1 MASDAE
7 RFDGTHRELRV
18 VRAADV
24 AARAEDEPRW
34 LVEGLWGAGAVGV
47 IGGAPKSAKSW
58 LALEMAV
65 AVASG
70 RPCLSRY
77 AVPQPGPALV
87 FAAEDAP
94 VDVRERLE
102 NLAKARGADFG
113 ALDVRLI
120 VEPVVRLDRAEDRAR
135 LKATVARHAPRL
147 LVLDPYVR
155 LQCGVDENDA
165 TEVSAILGALRELSR
180 EKSVAI
186 ALVHHTRKGGAEDP
200 GEGLRGSG
208 DFWAWGDS
216 NLYLRRRR
224 DGIALV
230 IEHRAAASPPPVTLA
245 LVEDDGP
252 VCLEVRETPPP
263 PVQLSLAERIARA
276 LAEHGPCWQEDLRRL
291 LRVRTQ
297 HVVEALRELEGV
309 GRVVRTPRGWKLANG
324 QGEASSGLPML

>member
-1 MASDAE
+1 MAPDA
-7 RFDGTHRELRV
+7 ELRV

-24 AARAEDEPRW
+24 AARAADTPRW
-34 LVEGLWGAGAVGV
+34 LVEGLWSAGGVGV
-47 IGGAPKSAKSW
+47 IGGAPKSAKTW

-70 RPCLSRY
+70 RPCLGRY
-77 AVPQPGPALV
+77 AVPQPGPSLV

-94 VDVRERLE
+94 LDVRERLE
-102 NLAKARGADFG
+102 DLAQARGAPF
-113 ALDVRLI
+113 ASLDVRLI
-120 VEPVVRLDRAEDRAR
+120 VEPAVRLDRPHDRAR
-135 LKATVARHAPRL
+135 LRATVARHAPRL

-165 TEVSAILGALRELSR
+165 TEVSAILGSLRELSR
-180 EKSVAI
+180 SQGVAI

-216 NLYLRRRR
+216 NLYVRRRR
-224 DGIALV
+224 DGIALA

-252 VCLEVRETPPP
+252 VRLEVRETPPP
-263 PVQLSLAERIARA
+263 LPELSLAERIARQ
-276 LAEHGPCWQEDLRRL
+276 LAQSSPCWQEDLRRL

-297 HVVEALRELEGV
+297 HVVEALRELEAA
-309 GRVVRTPRGWKLANG
+309 GRVRRTPDGWTPV
-324 QGEASSGLPML
+324 SG